1 MLELVS
7 VELENFRSFSNATFA
22 PLGIGQGM
30 TAINGSNGSGKSS
43 VVYAIIWSLY
53 GVTPDGVPVR
63 ALRKQG
69 SEGEVKAKV
78 TFRHEGQTIVVT
90 RALRGRNDSTIAS
103 ITVDGREETTVST
116 RAATSWVTERLGL
129 DSEAFLTAF
138 VVQQKELDSLIKAR
152 PAERRKV
159 IERLA
164 GIERMSAAL
173 ETARSNAKNSQKMLD
188 AIPVSEDPELVRGQ
202 YAESVEKLEKLGSA
216 LIVCEEN
223 ETASES
229 KVSKAK
235 EVMTKAQK
243 AKSALETAHHKLA
256 LVEQKKQTL
265 EKNVNRLVEESRG
278 HENLETVRNA
288 ADLARHN
295 YFEADQ
301 IIKNVKAIVSQANS
315 DQGRVE
321 QAETDLV
328 SAEADVARYTSQE
341 KQFDQI
347 LENYPLDL
355 DEKIE
360 ALSEEIKT
368 LTQDKGALRG
378 EYDRIQKA
386 IETLKS
392 SPSDQANCPTCL
404 QKLDE
409 VSNLIASLD
418 STRLEVKKKGE
429 AMNARIA
436 ELEEESKLLVA
447 SKNKKVDIAN
457 QKANAKRALLTAS
470 LAFEKATEAVKKLKD
485 IAAFSREEAVKAES
499 EASEASKNLAALREA
514 ETIAQQS
521 LRDCE
526 SAVSAFNA
534 LEEAKAELTG
544 IVSSF
549 GESQAEYDIASED
562 LLSYDF
568 EEIENDINDAVAEL
582 RTVNENNASVRA
594 AYPLAVNMVEMYKN
608 NLKTIEESVEK
619 RRVAM
624 SDWERDSRLAST
636 LDEFRRD
643 RLARLAPEIS
653 EVASDLVAKMTEGK
667 YTTLELDEDFTPI
680 LTESNGTQRPSA
692 WLSGGEE
699 SAVALAL
706 RVAIGEILAGQR
718 GGLLILDEVLTA
730 QDTFRRQ
737 ATMDALRA
745 LPRQII
751 TINHVSEATDMVDL
765 VSNVIPDGE
774 GSSIIVDS
782 APSEFIGN
790 EISDKV
796 LEND

>member
-43 VVYAIIWSLY
+43 VVYSIVWALY
-53 GVTPDGVPVR
+53 GVTPDGVPIR

-116 RAATSWVTERLGL
+116 RAATRWVTERLGL

-138 VVQQKELDSLIKAR
+138 VVQQKELDSLIKAS
-152 PAERRKV
+152 PSERRKV

-173 ETARSNAKNSQKMLD
+173 EIARSNAKNSQKMLD
-188 AIPVSEDPELVRGQ
+188 AIPISEDPELIRIQ
-202 YAESVEKLEKLGSA
+202 YTESVKKLDELRVL
-216 LIVCEEN
+216 LIACEEK
-223 ETASES
+223 EIASEE

-235 EVMTKAQK
+235 DTMSKAQK
-243 AKSALETAHHKLA
+243 AKSAIEAARHRLA
-256 LVEQKKQTL
+256 LVEQNKQTL
-265 EKNVNRLVEESRG
+265 EKNVERLLNESKG
-278 HENLETVRNA
+278 HENLESIRKA
-288 ADLARHN
+288 AAKARED
-295 YFEADQ
+295 YLEADQ
-301 IIKNVKAIVSQANS
+301 IIKNVKAIISQAKS

-321 QAETDLV
+321 QAEADLA
-328 SAEADVARYTSQE
+328 SALADVTRYTDQE
-341 KQFDQI
+341 QQFDQM
-347 LENYPLDL
+347 LEGYPLDL
-355 DEKIE
+355 DENIE
-360 ALSEEIKT
+360 AISEEIKT

-378 EYDRIQKA
+378 EYERIQKA
-386 IETLKS
+386 IDTLKNS
-392 SPSDQANCPTCL
+392 SSNQANCPTCL
-404 QKLDE
+404 QKLDD
-409 VSNLIASLD
+409 VDALVTSLD
-418 STRLEVKKKGE
+418 SARLEIKKKGE
-429 AMNARIA
+429 ALNVKIA
-436 ELEEESKLLVA
+436 EREEESKLLAA

-457 QKANAKRALLTAS
+457 KKANAKRALATANS
-470 LAFEKATEAVKKLKD
+470 TFEKTKETFKKLKD
-485 IAAFSREEAVKAES
+485 IAIFSNEEAEKAET
-499 EASEASKNLAALREA
+499 EASEASKSLPVLREA
-514 ETIAQQS
+514 ESIAQQA

-526 SAVSAFNA
+526 SALSAFNE
-534 LEEAKAELTG
+534 LGKAKSELSN

-549 GESQAEYDIASED
+549 AESQAEYDIASEE
-562 LLSYDF
+562 LLVYDF
-568 EEIENDINDAVAEL
+568 EEIENYIESTL
-582 RTVNENNASVRA
+582 KEMRTVNEDNASVRA
-594 AYPLAVNMVEMYKN
+594 AYPLAVNVVEMYKN
-608 NLKTIEESVEK
+608 SLKAVEEGVEK
-619 RRVAM
+619 RRIAM
-624 SDWERDSRLAST
+624 GDWERDSRLALT
-636 LDEFRRD
+636 FDEFRRD

-737 ATMDALRA
+737 ATMDALRT

-790 EISDKV
+790 DISDKV
-796 LEND
+796 LESD